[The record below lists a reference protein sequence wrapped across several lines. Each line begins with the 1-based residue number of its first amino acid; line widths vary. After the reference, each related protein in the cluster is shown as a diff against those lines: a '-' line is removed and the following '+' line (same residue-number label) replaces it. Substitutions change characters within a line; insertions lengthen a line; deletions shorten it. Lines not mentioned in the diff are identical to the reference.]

1 MFLDSPVFISAPED
15 VLGENGE
22 RVRLGCSVASNPT
35 PSYTWI
41 KNDLSSE
48 VIFADFRTFSIQ
60 RYFFTVGA
68 MKLWNRKTTLNYL
81 DVFILFHRK

>member
-48 VIFADFRTFSIQ
+48 VIFADFTN
-60 RYFFTVGA
+60 FFYP
-68 MKLWNRKTTLNYL
+68 K
-81 DVFILFHRK
+81 ILFYSGNHEIVE